1 MVDTVRRGGS
11 VALML
16 LDLDGFKNIND
27 SLGHKAGDDLLTA
40 VSTRLLGC
48 LRKSD
53 TVARLGGDEFAIVLS
68 EVSDSGAAANLAG
81 KILKVLSKPYS
92 LAGREVF
99 VSASIGITLYPSD
112 GPQVDRLLQNADM
125 ALYRA
130 KGQGRTDLSFLQPR

>member
-1 MVDTVRRGGS
+1 MYPKLLSISAVHNNQGGVTHYVAFFSDITKIKQTEKRLQQLAHFDPLTRLPNRLLFRDRLQRAMVDTVRRGGS

-53 TVARLGGDEFAIVLS
+53 TFTPRGG
-68 EVSDSGAAANLAG
+68 
-81 KILKVLSKPYS
+81 
-92 LAGREVF
+92 
-99 VSASIGITLYPSD
+99 
-112 GPQVDRLLQNADM
+112 
-125 ALYRA
+125 
-130 KGQGRTDLSFLQPR
+130 

>member
-1 MVDTVRRGGS
+1 M
-11 VALML
+11 
-16 LDLDGFKNIND
+16 
-27 SLGHKAGDDLLTA
+27 
-40 VSTRLLGC
+40 
-48 LRKSD
+48 
-53 TVARLGGDEFAIVLS
+53 LS
-68 EVSDSGAAANLAG
+68 EVSDSGAAANLAE

-92 LAGREVF
+92 LGREVF